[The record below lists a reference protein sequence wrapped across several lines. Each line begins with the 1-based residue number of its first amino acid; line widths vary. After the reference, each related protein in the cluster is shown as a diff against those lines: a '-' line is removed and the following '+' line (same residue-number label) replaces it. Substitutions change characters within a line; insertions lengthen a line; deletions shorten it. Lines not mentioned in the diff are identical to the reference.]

1 MSGGGVENV
10 CRLCACEVADGQ
22 RLFAGDKVGVGAEDT
37 GCGYLIWNIE
47 INFRMLNLNFIKF
60 K

>member
-22 RLFAGDKVGVGAEDT
+22 RLFARDKVGVGAEDT
-37 GCGYLIWNIE
+37 GCGELNWNME
-47 INFRMLNLNFIKF
+47 INFRTSN
-60 K
+60 